1 MDDMGTFRVDIEFEN
16 PAQPGMRR
24 VVRAALVDTGSEL
37 SWCPAPVLESLGIG
51 RRQLKRFRQAT
62 GAIVE
67 RWTGPAFVYAG
78 GATATDDV
86 VFAEPGDLI
95 LLGARTLEG
104 LNLVVDPVTKRLVDA
119 GAMPAA
125 AATI

>member
-24 VVRAALVDTGSEL
+24 SVLAALVDTGSEL
-37 SWCPAPVLESLGIG
+37 SWCPAEVLESLGVT
-51 RRQLKRFRQAT
+51 RRKPLPFRQAT

-78 GATATDDV
+78 GTSTIDEV
-86 VFAEPGDLI
+86 VFAEPGDLV
-95 LLGARTLEG
+95 LLGTRTLEG
-104 LNLVVDPVTKRLVDA
+104 LNLVVDPVTRRLVDA

-125 AATI
+125 AAA